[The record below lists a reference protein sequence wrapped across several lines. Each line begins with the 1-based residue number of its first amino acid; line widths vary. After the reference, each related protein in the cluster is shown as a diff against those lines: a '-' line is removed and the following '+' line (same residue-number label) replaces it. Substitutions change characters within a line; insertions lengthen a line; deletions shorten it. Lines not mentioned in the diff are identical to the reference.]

1 MGGSEPAASGV
12 VTHFGVK
19 GMHWGVRKGA
29 KTSAPAPRERRS
41 EDSANVQKHLA
52 TIEKHG
58 VKALSNKEL
67 QEVVSRM
74 NLMQQYSNLTGGN
87 AKQKS
92 NIERGHEAAKKAL
105 AIHKTVVNVHK
116 AFNSPEMKAVRLGFK
131 AARAAR
137 KASKAGASAGG
148 HAAKFVVKQLVK

>member
-29 KTSAPAPRERRS
+29 KPNTPAPRERRS
-41 EDSANVQKHLA
+41 EDSTNVQKHLA

-74 NLMQQYSNLTGGN
+74 NLMQQYSNLTGGS
-87 AKQKS
+87 KQKS
-92 NIERGHEAAKKAL
+92 NIQKGHDAAKKAL

-137 KASKAGASAGG
+137 KAGTAGASAGG
-148 HAAKFVVKQLVK
+148 HAAKFVVKQLMK